1 MNQRTKRREKEEG
14 DEGTRKEV
22 VQTEERN
29 GS

>member
-1 MNQRTKRREKEEG
+1 MNQRTKRREKDEG

-22 VQTEERN
+22 QTEERN